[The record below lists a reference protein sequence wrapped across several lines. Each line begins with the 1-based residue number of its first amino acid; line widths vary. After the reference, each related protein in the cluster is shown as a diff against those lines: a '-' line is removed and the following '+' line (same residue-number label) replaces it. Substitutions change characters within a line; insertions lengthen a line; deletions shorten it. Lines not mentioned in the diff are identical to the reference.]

1 METQFGKFIRLFGN
15 IFFSAI
21 GFILFIVLLLLG
33 LRLVLGAIDYIP
45 WISFV
50 YMSFMLLIPA
60 TLFVTVFV
68 IFYKRTKIHPVKSIR
83 WLSNII
89 FTLAISS
96 WIIILVNDGITF
108 YKNGYPDIDKY
119 FSFNLLFLVINVGLI
134 FFTGVIQ
141 ALGNTKEKDWMEK
154 HVG

>member
-1 METQFGKFIRLFGN
+1 METQLGKFIRLFGN

-21 GFILFIVLLLLG
+21 GFILLIVFFLLG

-68 IFYKRTKIHPVKSIR
+68 IFYKRTKIHPVKIVR

-89 FTLAISS
+89 FLLAISS

-108 YKNGYPDIDKY
+108 FKNGYPDIDKY
-119 FSFNLLFLVINVGLI
+119 FSYNLLFLVINVGVI

-141 ALGNTKEKDWMEK
+141 ALSTAKEKDWMDK
-154 HVG
+154 HVS